1 MGDTLREAIQSGNA
15 RRINEMI
22 ASASLPELKQAY
34 RELLSSGTEPSTV
47 KLLETA
53 INQRQT
59 LIGE

>member
-34 RELLSSGTEPSTV
+34 RELLSSGNQPATV
-47 KLLETA
+47 TLLETA
-53 INQRQT
+53 IKARQK